1 MLSNGFHTLTI
12 SLQAHNKPTS
22 SHKRNKPP
30 NAQIK
35 LKKNVLK
42 IIDNSKNKRYNYSAT
57 QFNTGGVKTP

>member
-22 SHKRNKPP
+22 SHKRSNQ
-30 NAQIK
+30 A
-35 LKKNVLK
+35 KKNVLK